1 MAPPGGVADEDG
13 SDGVASRL
21 GGAEADEL
29 RPEGA
34 PERSGSLAD
43 DEDGAAA
50 VDEDAGGDAQ
60 DAFLHPAKTPALTG
74 GVLDKDASDV
84 RDVVGERVEQEN
96 RLVVREGFARRGG
109 SVDAVAAGRSTSC
122 RTSTSS
128 LAGSWCAR

>member
-1 MAPPGGVADEDG
+1 
-13 SDGVASRL
+13 
-21 GGAEADEL
+21 
-29 RPEGA
+29 
-34 PERSGSLAD
+34 
-43 DEDGAAA
+43 